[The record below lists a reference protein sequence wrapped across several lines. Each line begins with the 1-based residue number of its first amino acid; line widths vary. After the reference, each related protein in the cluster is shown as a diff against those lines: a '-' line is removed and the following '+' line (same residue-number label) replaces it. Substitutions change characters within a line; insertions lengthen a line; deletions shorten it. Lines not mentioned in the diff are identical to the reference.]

1 MKNCASAHPASRA
14 ARARALR
21 ARPPRRRSL
30 THCLPRH
37 SEYGSGLLGALNSA
51 LEVEPPAES
60 DVLNADVGAV
70 LWYSVVVDFLHHLIF
85 TPIGD
90 AFPGIGAHLGSAA
103 GVWFWILLC
112 CCCAITPYMIFQK
125 HMCPRRGGQCVGR
138 CYFWPCAPCSIAG
151 NYHEF
156 KGKWWAYVDDEKPPV
171 LLGQAPLFDSQI
183 KTLES
188 LGVKAIINL
197 CDEFKGPARTYRKKK
212 MTLLWLKTVDH
223 MEPTVEA
230 MHTACSFIEH
240 HRKNGTGV
248 YIHCKSGRGR
258 SAAVAMAWLLLQ
270 ADDPPRGAEPP
281 PLDAQGA
288 PSSADAP
295 AHPADAPSG
304 QPAPAPAAAAAPA
317 RTERPAPPPSRVRS
331 KLWKQRN
338 CVTFYEEVSR
348 GTGGGGDLEGGYGG
362 APNRTISFATP
373 ARCRRRQR
381 GAAGLAPPVDRHP
394 ACADARPLGAGA
406 RRGARVW
413 HGRASPPSWSN
424 QQPGGVWEV
433 NVAPMGR
440 ELAEARA
447 VEGGPKKGVEEAGAA
462 RHLRRPRVD
471 AAGRAAPPSPRPAE
485 PENRA
490 RKIPFLAPEGQ
501 RI

>member
-14 ARARALR
+14 ARALR

-37 SEYGSGLLGALNSA
+37 SEYGSGLLGALNGA

-258 SAAVAMAWLLLQ
+258 SAAVAMAWLLHHKRMTLREAQ
-270 ADDPPRGAEPP
+270 DHLLSMRKARPPPPTPPRTPP
-281 PLDAQGA
+281 TRR
-288 PSSADAP
+288 ADGP
-295 AHPADAPSG
+295 P
-304 QPAPAPAAAAAPA
+304 PAPAAAAAPA
-317 RTERPAPPPSRVRS
+317 
-331 KLWKQRN
+331 
-338 CVTFYEEVSR
+338 
-348 GTGGGGDLEGGYGG
+348 
-362 APNRTISFATP
+362 APNRAPRAP
-373 ARCRRRQR
+373 AITGALQAVEAAELRHLLRGGEPRHRRRRRPRGRLRRRAESDDLVRDAGACRRR
-381 GAAGLAPPVDRHP
+381 
-394 ACADARPLGAGA
+394 
-406 RRGARVW
+406 
-413 HGRASPPSWSN
+413 
-424 QQPGGVWEV
+424 
-433 NVAPMGR
+433 
-440 ELAEARA
+440 
-447 VEGGPKKGVEEAGAA
+447 
-462 RHLRRPRVD
+462 
-471 AAGRAAPPSPRPAE
+471 
-485 PENRA
+485 
-490 RKIPFLAPEGQ
+490 
-501 RI
+501 

>member
-1 MKNCASAHPASRA
+1 M
-14 ARARALR
+14 
-21 ARPPRRRSL
+21 
-30 THCLPRH
+30 
-37 SEYGSGLLGALNSA
+37 
-51 LEVEPPAES
+51 
-60 DVLNADVGAV
+60 LNADVGAV

-258 SAAVAMAWLLLQ
+258 SAAVAMAWLLHHKRMTLREAQ
-270 ADDPPRGAEPP
+270 DHLLSMRKARPPPPTPPRTPP
-281 PLDAQGA
+281 TRR
-288 PSSADAP
+288 ADGP
-295 AHPADAPSG
+295 P
-304 QPAPAPAAAAAPA
+304 PAPAAAAAPA
-317 RTERPAPPPSRVRS
+317 
-331 KLWKQRN
+331 
-338 CVTFYEEVSR
+338 
-348 GTGGGGDLEGGYGG
+348 
-362 APNRTISFATP
+362 APNRAPRAP
-373 ARCRRRQR
+373 AITGALQAVEAAELRHLLRGGEPRHRRRRRPRGRLRRRAESDDLVRDAGACRRR
-381 GAAGLAPPVDRHP
+381 
-394 ACADARPLGAGA
+394 
-406 RRGARVW
+406 
-413 HGRASPPSWSN
+413 
-424 QQPGGVWEV
+424 
-433 NVAPMGR
+433 
-440 ELAEARA
+440 
-447 VEGGPKKGVEEAGAA
+447 
-462 RHLRRPRVD
+462 
-471 AAGRAAPPSPRPAE
+471 
-485 PENRA
+485 
-490 RKIPFLAPEGQ
+490 
-501 RI
+501 